1 MPLVLTKSMRCILSS
16 VLVAGCLSL
25 PSIALAQEA
34 DEIYEDELWEDFGES
49 EDPWEPVN
57 RAIFT
62 FNDTLDRWALKPLAT
77 GYRNLTPDVI
87 EDSVH
92 NVFRNLGE
100 VSNLANNILQFKLHD
115 AGVDTARFFFNT
127 TFGVLGIFD
136 VATKMGLQR
145 NAEDFGQTLGAWG
158 VKSGPYVV
166 LPLLG
171 PSTVRDTVAL
181 YPDSF
186 TSQYR
191 YINDVPARN
200 SIFAL
205 NVVDSRASLL
215 IAERLIAGDK
225 YRFVRNAFLQN
236 REFKVLDGNVVDD
249 F

>member
-1 MPLVLTKSMRCILSS
+1 MRLFLNKSMRCMLAG
-16 VLVAGCLSL
+16 VLVSGCLAVSNT
-25 PSIALAQEA
+25 ALALDA
-34 DEIYEDELWEDFGES
+34 DDSSDNELWDDFGEN
-49 EDPWEPVN
+49 EDPWESFN
-57 RAIFT
+57 RGVFR
-62 FNDTLDRWALKPLAT
+62 FNDALDRWALKPVAQ
-77 GYRNLTPDVI
+77 GYRNVTPDIV
-87 EDSVH
+87 EDGVH

-100 VSNLANNILQFKLHD
+100 VRNLTNNLLQLKMRD

-145 NAEDFGQTLGAWG
+145 NDEDFGQTLGAWG

-171 PSTVRDTVAL
+171 PSTLRDTVSL

-191 YINDVPARN
+191 YINDVPVRN
-200 SIFAL
+200 SMFAL
-205 NVVDSRASLL
+205 NIVDTRANLL
-215 IAERLIAGDK
+215 TAERLIAGDK
-225 YRFVRNAFLQN
+225 YRFIRNAYLQN
-236 REFKVLDGNVVDD
+236 REFKVQDGNVVDD

>member
-1 MPLVLTKSMRCILSS
+1 MPLVLKKSMRCILSS

-34 DEIYEDELWEDFGES
+34 DEIYEDELWEDFSES

-77 GYRNLTPDVI
+77 GYRNLTPDVV